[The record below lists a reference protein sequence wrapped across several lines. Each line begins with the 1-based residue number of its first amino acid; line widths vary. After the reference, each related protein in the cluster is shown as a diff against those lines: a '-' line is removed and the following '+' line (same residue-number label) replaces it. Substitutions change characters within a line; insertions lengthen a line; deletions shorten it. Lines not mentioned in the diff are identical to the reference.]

1 MKQLGAGSLSLEPTP
16 FPAEV
21 QYPYRIVSDA
31 IDFID
36 GSGGQPFLLQV
47 GFPEPHTPQQVPK
60 PYWDMF
66 PPDKVPPPA
75 PGPAAPAKRGVRA
88 RWRFDIAA
96 DRTTVVEGKRET

>member
-1 MKQLGAGSLSLEPTP
+1 MYCRCSFLLYWFLCSIFFCKNKTAFETGMSDWSSDVCSSDLSLEPTP
-16 FPAEV
+16 FPTEV

-60 PYWDMF
+60 QIGR
-66 PPDKVPPPA
+66 A
-75 PGPAAPAKRGVRA
+75 SCRA
-88 RWRFDIAA
+88 RVWLY
-96 DRTTVVEGKRET
+96 V